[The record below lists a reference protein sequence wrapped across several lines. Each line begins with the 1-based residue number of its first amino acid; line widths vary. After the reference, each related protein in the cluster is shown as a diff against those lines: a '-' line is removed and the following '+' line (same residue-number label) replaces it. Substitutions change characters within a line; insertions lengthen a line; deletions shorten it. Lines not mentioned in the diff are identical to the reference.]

1 MNTPELI
8 WAACY
13 EMSPLSGE
21 ERARK
26 EYLEQFSRAP
36 QVRTQRY
43 KQLEKGFDA
52 VLQTHD
58 ESQYKTIMAEV
69 TVAFKVCS
77 EAVNSAEAGLRDM
90 RQDDLADML
99 RIVQT
104 NEQEKLH
111 LTLIL
116 QALRQSHARGFSWQ
130 THAPAEVQSKPD
142 LPQQSCHCCTTAEPS
157 EEEFTA
163 AKGEAL
169 QGLQVAI
176 DNINDVLEELKYA
189 EAEYNE

>member
-1 MNTPELI
+1 
-8 WAACY
+8 
-13 EMSPLSGE
+13 MSPLSGE
-21 ERARK
+21 AQARK
-26 EYLEQFSRAP
+26 EYLDQFSRA
-36 QVRTQRY
+36 QQIRTKRY

-58 ESQYKTIMAEV
+58 TSQYKTLMAEV
-69 TVAFKVCS
+69 TVAFTVCS
-77 EAVNSAEAGLRDM
+77 EAINSAEAGLRDM
-90 RQDDLADML
+90 GQDDLADML
-99 RIVQT
+99 RTVQT
-104 NEQEKLH
+104 NEQKKLH

-116 QALRQSHARGFSWQ
+116 QALRQSCAHGFSWH

-142 LPQQSCHCCTTAEPS
+142 LQQQCCATAEPS

-163 AKGEAL
+163 AKGEAW